1 MKKII
6 VVIIILV
13 LALGVSVFTL
23 TQKNDTPQ
31 AQKIGSVAQGQPSPD
46 KIKNKGFSNLDSF
59 SGNTLDGGA
68 FTSENLKDYDLTVI
82 NIWGTF
88 CPPCR
93 AEMPE
98 LAAFANSLPSRIQFI
113 TICTDATGNTGSA
126 KKILSDAGFN
136 GVTLVSGNDQLVKL
150 VNKIQYV
157 PTTLF
162 YDSNGICVGEEI
174 IGSPQNLME
183 TYTTYIN
190 NILSAMN
197 KETI

>member
-1 MKKII
+1 MKKIVI
-6 VVIIILV
+6 VVIILV

-31 AQKIGSVAQGQPSPD
+31 AQKIGSSAQGQPSPD
-46 KIKNKGFSNLDSF
+46 GIKNKGFSNLDSF

-68 FTSENLKDYDLTVI
+68 FTSENLKGYDLTVI

-113 TICTDATGNTGSA
+113 TICTDASGNTGSA

-136 GVTLVSGNDQLVKL
+136 GVTLVSGDDQLVKL

-174 IGSPQNLME
+174 IGSPQNLRE

-190 NILSAMN
+190 NILSALN